1 MTEAEW
7 LACDDSRVMLR
18 FLGGKISDRK
28 TYLTAAAFL
37 RRFWHLIP
45 DERSRRAVEAME
57 RYADGLASWHALR
70 RAQGAARWA
79 FQQLLREE
87 QAKGV
92 LHGSFYSGRLAVA
105 YYAAGMDVATA
116 ARCPFPEQKVARHPW
131 LALFSLGAAP
141 ARYASDPYDYS
152 GEPPLLPR
160 PRGIP
165 PKNLFD
171 VPTAVSKADAAAI
184 AREASAQAELL
195 RDLFGN
201 PFRPIAIALA
211 VLSWQDDTVVNL
223 AQAIYDDRA
232 FDRLPILA
240 DALEEAGCPEP
251 ILLAH
256 LRESGPHVRG
266 CHVIDALL
274 GKS

>member
-1 MTEAEW
+1 
-7 LACDDSRVMLR
+7 
-18 FLGGKISDRK
+18 
-28 TYLTAAAFL
+28 
-37 RRFWHLIP
+37 
-45 DERSRRAVEAME
+45 ME

-70 RAQGAARWA
+70 RAQGAARRT
-79 FQQLLREE
+79 FQQLLMEE

-92 LHGSFYSGRLAVA
+92 LQGSFYSGRLAVA
-105 YYAAGMDVATA
+105 YYAAGMDVETA
-116 ARCPFPEQKVARHPW
+116 AQCPFPEQRVARATPW
-131 LALFSLGAAP
+131 LGLFALGAAP

-160 PRGIP
+160 LSGIP

-201 PFRPIAIALA
+201 PFRPIALAPA
-211 VLSWQDDTVVNL
+211 VLSWQGNTVVNL

-240 DALEEAGCPEP
+240 DALEEAGSPEP